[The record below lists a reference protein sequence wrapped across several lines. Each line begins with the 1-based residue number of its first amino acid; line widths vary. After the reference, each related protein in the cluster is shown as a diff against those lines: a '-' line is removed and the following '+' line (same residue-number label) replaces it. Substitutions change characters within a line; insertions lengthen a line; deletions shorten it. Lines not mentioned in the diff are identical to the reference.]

1 MGLPYEPLKQDGAFP
16 TAGRWDALGPQTDAA
31 MPLFPSS
38 MQTQPQNIPA
48 GTGYAQQAPLAPSAV
63 QQMPPLQEKS
73 SSPRSSDGRDE
84 PDYAKLQERI
94 QKQKEK
100 NARNQRQFRKR
111 VRLCPALGQDGRLVS
126 SVLCQ

>member
-1 MGLPYEPLKQDGAFP
+1 MGLPYEPLKQDGALP
-16 TAGRWDALGPQTDAA
+16 AAGRWDALGPQMDAA
-31 MPLFPSS
+31 MPLFTSQ
-38 MQTQPQNIPA
+38 MQTQPLNIPA
-48 GTGYAQQAPLAPSAV
+48 GAGYAQQAPLAPSAV
-63 QQMPPLQEKS
+63 QQMPPLQEKD

-111 VRLCPALGQDGRLVS
+111 VWPLSKP
-126 SVLCQ
+126 